1 MVKIVEM
8 LYKAMNASSMEDDDS
23 SSILDFNI
31 SSKLHNL
38 KSARELSLQITE
50 TGARLYDLIGKEK

>member
-1 MVKIVEM
+1 M
-8 LYKAMNASSMEDDDS
+8 LYKAMTVASVDEEDS
-23 SSILDFNI
+23 ASILDFNM

-50 TGARLYDLIGKEK
+50 SGAKLYDLIGKEK